1 MSDLVRISNTTSPMA
16 VLTAFDN
23 CRLDSQE
30 RPFAC
35 RVCSKRYARAD
46 LVTRHEKTVH
56 KQGLNYTL
64 FGQGFDGDFD
74 AGLPPSFFD
83 PFVGGSFDQFL
94 HSFGADETI
103 TEDSFQMAPQSF
115 EDSFHAQSP
124 GIELR
129 ASSEAG
135 AWYTRQNSSDY
146 RKQLRAKNTLGL
158 VVTEEIRARCL
169 ADLKSHLTTE
179 QIGDFQLP
187 ELTSLQHRLDR
198 YIGVFHIHFPFM
210 HLPILDLM
218 SAPSPLI
225 LAWRAGYDY
234 TRALV
239 GCDYISA
246 DFRLRRSV
254 VRHRERDQCPD
265 QWKQWAAHESMK
277 RYMCTCIILG
287 NLHNIAYGINPG
299 FSMLDECDVEIPGDV
314 EIPEDDELWDATAS
328 SQWESLTDS
337 KPRPPLVS
345 LGKEASM
352 FFTDSDRLE
361 NLPRGGWS
369 WSPFATSAVI
379 HQVAIAVW
387 YLTQGQQACN
397 Q

>member
-1 MSDLVRISNTTSPMA
+1 MSISNPQHVSHLDA
-16 VLTAFDN
+16 TAMSVAQDSHDFFLGSSQSVFK
-23 CRLDSQE
+23 LD
-30 RPFAC
+30 
-35 RVCSKRYARAD
+35 
-46 LVTRHEKTVH
+46 
-56 KQGLNYTL
+56 TL

-135 AWYTRQNSSDY
+135 AWYTRQDSSDY

-225 LAWRAGYDY
+225 LAIRAIG
-234 TRALV
+234 ALH
-239 GCDYISA
+239 
-246 DFRLRRSV
+246 RLERRLAAPLCVVAERVLVSV
-254 VRHRERDQCPD
+254 EMRRLDHVPALLLC
-265 QWKQWAAHESMK
+265 WAKPLDSPPSDLAPLMIAQA
-277 RYMCTCIILG
+277 RLLVVILLVFSG
-287 NLHNIAYGINPG
+287 EPG
-299 FSMLDECDVEIPGDV
+299 MI
-314 EIPEDDELWDATAS
+314 T
-328 SQWESLTDS
+328 
-337 KPRPPLVS
+337 PRPLLAVTTS
-345 LGKEASM
+345 L
-352 FFTDSDRLE
+352 R
-361 NLPRGGWS
+361 
-369 WSPFATSAVI
+369 
-379 HQVAIAVW
+379 
-387 YLTQGQQACN
+387 
-397 Q
+397 